1 MSENEKPMIRSNAYT
16 RREFLQKAGLAVSG
30 IGLFGLNCLPVWA
43 DEPRV
48 CNPPVARSRG
58 TFRPDTRLAIRTRKS
73 ASNLTPV
80 EVDRLK
86 AAYDEMRK
94 LSRSN
99 PDDPRGWLQ
108 QSLIHC
114 WYCGGG
120 MDGRA
125 GEQIHG
131 SWWFFPWHRC
141 YLYFHERILGH
152 LVGDPS
158 LTLPYWEWDNAGSR
172 TIPEPYVSSDN
183 GSNSLFDANRGRT
196 PTEKLSGHLVGTK
209 AMERVMSAPT
219 YKLFMGTRPDTHVGE
234 KGSLERGPHG
244 SVHIWAGTD
253 TDSGIDMGNLDTA
266 AQDPLFYAHHTN
278 IDRLW
283 DVWQRAKSSHRNP
296 TAQKWLT
303 HPWKFFDENK
313 RLITITVKDV
323 LDQENSLRY
332 RYAEP
337 QAGAEAVSEEQTIR
351 VGGNA
356 LTKTIDVAAAL
367 RAKIL
372 AQPAVLPVNPS
383 QVYVLHIDGIVAPAN
398 RSAIIHVLGNVPE
411 SVTEVST
418 DDIHYLGYFTIIAMS
433 SSGHTGNRP
442 TNVTLN
448 VSANLRELLK
458 LTQKLKV
465 TLIPTSITG
474 ERAVSIDLSF
484 RQISVTEEDEVP

>member
-1 MSENEKPMIRSNAYT
+1 MSDNEKLMTRGNAYT
-16 RREFLQKAGLAVSG
+16 RREFLQSLGLTAGG
-30 IGLFGLNCLPVWA
+30 IGLLGINCLPVWA

-48 CNPPVARSRG
+48 CKPPVAGSRG
-58 TFRPDTRLAIRTRKS
+58 TFRPDTRLPIRTRKS
-73 ASNLTPV
+73 ASDLTPE
-80 EVDRLK
+80 EVSRLK
-86 AAYDEMRK
+86 AAYGEMRK
-94 LSRSN
+94 LSGSN

-152 LVGDPS
+152 LVGDAS
-158 LTLPYWEWDNAGSR
+158 LTLPYWEWDNAASR
-172 TIPEPYVSSDN
+172 TMPAPYTSPN
-183 GSNSLFDANRGRT
+183 NRSNSLFDANRGRT
-196 PTEKLSGHLVGTK
+196 PTEKLSGHLIGTK

-219 YKLFMGTRPDTHVGE
+219 YKHFMGTRPDTHEGQR
-234 KGSLERGPHG
+234 GSLERGPHG

-283 DVWQRAKSSHRNP
+283 NVWTRAKSSHRNP
-296 TAQKWLT
+296 TAQKWLE

-313 RLITITVKDV
+313 RLITITVRDV

-337 QAGAEAVSEEQTIR
+337 RAEAEAVSEEQTIKVR
-351 VGGNA
+351 GSA

-372 AQPAVLPVNPS
+372 AQPEVLPANPS
-383 QVYVLHIDGIVAPAN
+383 RIYVLRIDGILAPAN
-398 RSAIIHVLGNVPE
+398 RSAIIHVLGNLPE
-411 SVTEVST
+411 STTEVST
-418 DDIHYLGYFTIIAMS
+418 GDVHYLGYFTIIAMS

-465 TLIPTSITG
+465 TLVPTSITG
-474 ERAVSIDLSF
+474 ERAISIDLSF
-484 RQISVTEEDEVP
+484 RQISITEEEEEP